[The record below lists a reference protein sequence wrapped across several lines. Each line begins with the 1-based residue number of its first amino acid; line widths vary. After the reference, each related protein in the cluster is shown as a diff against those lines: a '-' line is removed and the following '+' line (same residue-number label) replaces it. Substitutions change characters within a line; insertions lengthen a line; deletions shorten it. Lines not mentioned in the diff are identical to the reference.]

1 MTIAS
6 SQHGVRCARRFSL
19 LLCLLAAC
27 NSAGAIG
34 LQVTPTSLS
43 LKPSENATAL
53 WLNNTGDGLVH
64 AQVRVYRWTEDQNGD
79 QLSPSGGLWTQNEHG
94 DQLSP
99 SSGLVVSPPMA
110 QVGSGDQQMIRV
122 IRVGAPPSGAGA
134 VEEAYRLA
142 IDELPID
149 APTGPGL
156 HFVVHYSVPVFVEP
170 LGTKNTSPQL
180 QWSLQQQEDQRVVLQ
195 VSNHGTGHA
204 QLANLS
210 FVDPAGQRTQVDPGL
225 LGYVLPGAT
234 MRWVLKPPAKVF
246 ASGGTLEI
254 MINGRKATENLP
266 LAGRSP

>member
-1 MTIAS
+1 MTTAT
-6 SQHGVRCARRFSL
+6 SQHGFRPGWHIGPV
-19 LLCLLAAC
+19 LCLLAAS
-27 NSAGAIG
+27 NGASAIG

-43 LKPSENATAL
+43 VKASEHATAV
-53 WLNNTGDGLVH
+53 WLSNTGDGVIH

-79 QLSPSGGLWTQNEHG
+79 QLTPSAGLWTQNEHG

-122 IRVGAPPSGAGA
+122 IRVGAPASGPGA

-149 APTGPGL
+149 APAGPGL

-170 LGTKNTSPQL
+170 AGAKNTAPQL
-180 QWSLQQQEDQRVVLQ
+180 QWSLRQEDQHAVLQ
-195 VSNHGTGHA
+195 VTNSGNGHA

-210 FVDPAGQRTQVDPGL
+210 FVDSAGHRTEVDAGL

-234 MRWVLKPPAKVF
+234 MHWVLKPPAKVF
-246 ASGGTLEI
+246 APGGTLEI
-254 MINGRKATENLP
+254 MINGRKATQNLP
-266 LAGRSP
+266 LASRSP

>member
-1 MTIAS
+1 MTIAC
-6 SQHGVRCARRFSL
+6 SQHGVRRGWRISL
-19 LLCLLAAC
+19 LLCLVAAS
-27 NSAGAIG
+27 NWAGAIG

-43 LKPSENATAL
+43 LKASDNATAL
-53 WLNNTGDGLVH
+53 WLSNIGDGLVH

-79 QLSPSGGLWTQNEHG
+79 QLSPSAALWTQNEHG

-122 IRVGAPPSGAGA
+122 IRVGAPPHGAGA

-170 LGTKNTSPQL
+170 LGIKNTSPQL
-180 QWSLQQQEDQRVVLQ
+180 QWSLQQEDERVVLQ

-210 FVDPAGQRTQVDPGL
+210 FVDSAGQRTQVDPGL